1 MVPISLFTDGMCGTE
16 LSIYD
21 ALNSILEDLAAE
33 RDVPFVSALTKDI
46 HVLPDFNGN
55 RCAYPP
61 CFLILSLEFGDVAV
75 KHCAF

>member
-1 MVPISLFTDGMCGTE
+1 MQSGCDTHPIVHGRNFFGTE

-33 RDVPFVSALTKDI
+33 ANVPFKSALTKDI

-55 RCAYPP
+55 RCA
-61 CFLILSLEFGDVAV
+61 
-75 KHCAF
+75 